1 MLVVIGTDCIGSCI
15 SNYHMIMTTTAPDKL
30 LSNLYIANHISIKLL
45 RAASFFPLMNSAY
58 TFNLYIKGTF
68 SGSLEN
74 PLYTGL
80 TVYGHKINWNVMCS
94 ILEVILLSLLQS
106 YCMKKCQN
114 FICI

>member
-30 LSNLYIANHISIKLL
+30 LSNLYITNHISIKLL

-80 TVYGHKINWNVMCS
+80 TIYGHKINWNVMCS
-94 ILEVILLSLLQS
+94 LFFPLYFFYS
-106 YCMKKCQN
+106 
-114 FICI
+114 